1 MLLGDRIMTDTAR
14 KLEYDNISG
23 QQNEVKRNLILLKK
37 IPKIELVWRV
47 VWCVVFMVIFSF
59 FAFGLIRLIFGDSA
73 HGLEWIVAVETAVIV
88 FSVCLLALQYGF
100 LKN

>member
-1 MLLGDRIMTDTAR
+1 MINSEVMLFITSKFIALIYIDSRSSCRVCLLYTSDTAR

-23 QQNEVKRNLILLKK
+23 QQNEVKKKLNMIKK

-59 FAFGLIRLIFGDSA
+59 FAFGLIRLIF
-73 HGLEWIVAVETAVIV
+73 LI
-88 FSVCLLALQYGF
+88 
-100 LKN
+100 NR

>member
-23 QQNEVKRNLILLKK
+23 QQNEVKKKLNIIKK

-59 FAFGLIRLIFGDSA
+59 L
-73 HGLEWIVAVETAVIV
+73 
-88 FSVCLLALQYGF
+88 LLA
-100 LKN
+100 